1 MTTLSLTSLK
11 SFLRAARGRSQEQII
26 VEFLAIL
33 IAEDETIDQGSVL
46 INYPHEKKLVLFN
59 EGDFLFSKKFLD
71 PGKRRD
77 YPTEFNYYSGIAG
90 RAFREKDT
98 KLYSAAAGKDSQAD
112 FLGQS
117 PISNMIC
124 VPIML
129 QNLGED
135 PFGII
140 CVHNNDINK
149 RFDSDEIE
157 KIESYVEALAFAL
170 KASFPKILLEKNV
183 FIVHGRDSKSRA
195 ELEALLYKL
204 GVKPRILKDEQKN
217 AQGILPAIE
226 QLIKICAA
234 GFILVTPD
242 DEGRLFGSNENF
254 MPRARENV
262 IFEMGLLFS
271 AFREFGHAAILLK
284 KPVTMP
290 SDLSGIAY
298 EEFTEIADIEGRIR
312 SKLEG
317 WGLKLGG

>member
-1 MTTLSLTSLK
+1 MTTLSLMSLK
-11 SFLRAARGRSQEQII
+11 SFLRAARGQSQEQII
-26 VEFLAIL
+26 VEFLQVL

-46 INYPHEKKLVLFN
+46 INYPHEDKLVLFN

-71 PGKRRD
+71 PKQRPD
-77 YPTEFNYYSGIAG
+77 YPTEFNYFSGIAG
-90 RAFREKDT
+90 RAFREKGT
-98 KLYSAAAGKDSQAD
+98 KVYSATAGKDSQAD
-112 FLGQS
+112 FLGKS
-117 PISNMIC
+117 SIKNMIC

-129 QNLGED
+129 QNIGD
-135 PFGII
+135 IPFGIV
-140 CVHNNDINK
+140 CVHNNDLNK
-149 RFDSDEIE
+149 KFDSDDVEM
-157 KIESYVEALAFAL
+157 IESYVEALAFAL

-183 FIVHGRDSKSRA
+183 FIVHGRDAKSRA
-195 ELEALLYKL
+195 ELETLLFKL
-204 GVKPRILKDEQKN
+204 GVKPRTLMDEQKK

-226 QLIKICAA
+226 QLIKVCAA

-242 DEGRLFGSNENF
+242 DEGRLFGSGDTL

-271 AFREFGHAAILLK
+271 AFREFERVAVLLK

-290 SDLSGIAY
+290 SDLSGTLY

-317 WGLKLGG
+317 WGLKPSG

>member
-1 MTTLSLTSLK
+1 MPALSLTSLK
-11 SFLRAARGRSQEQII
+11 SFLRASRGRSQEQII
-26 VEFLAIL
+26 VEFLQVL

-59 EGDFLFSKKFLD
+59 EGDFLFSRNFLD
-71 PGKRRD
+71 PGQRRD
-77 YPTEFNYYSGIAG
+77 YPTEFNYNSGIAG
-90 RAFREKDT
+90 RAFREKGT
-98 KLYSAAAGKDSQAD
+98 KSYSATAGKDPQAD
-112 FLGQS
+112 FLGKS

-129 QNLGED
+129 HNLGEE
-135 PFGII
+135 PFGIV
-140 CVHNNDINK
+140 CVHNNDVNK
-149 RFDSDEIE
+149 PFNSEEIE
-157 KIESYVEALAFAL
+157 KIESYVEALSFAL
-170 KASFPKILLEKNV
+170 RASFPKILLEKNV

-317 WGLKLGG
+317 WGLKLG